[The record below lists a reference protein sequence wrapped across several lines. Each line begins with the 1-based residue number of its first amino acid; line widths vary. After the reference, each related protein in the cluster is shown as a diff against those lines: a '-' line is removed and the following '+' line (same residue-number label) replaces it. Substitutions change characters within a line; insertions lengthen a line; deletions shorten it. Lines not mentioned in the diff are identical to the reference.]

1 MLLIVSVLLAAV
13 TCGDDVCCHSKH
25 QCFGKFIYFY
35 PSTLCC
41 TRWANVL
48 CHAVQKKA
56 MAMTA
61 ATSQRGR
68 CMRTPICA
76 SCNALFNLSSLLLT
90 VLPTA
95 QHGKVRNPGSC
106 TVTQEASSQ
115 HHALYQ
121 GIGHLFAGLA
131 SFKSSDSVIH
141 CRHFPALCTVPGC
154 WSSCRWLG

>member
-1 MLLIVSVLLAAV
+1 MLLIVSVPLAAV
-13 TCGDDVCCHSKH
+13 TCGGDVCCHPKH
-25 QCFGKFIYFY
+25 QCFSKLIYFY

-48 CHAVQKKA
+48 WHAVQKKA
-56 MAMTA
+56 MATTA

-68 CMRTPICA
+68 CMRTRICT

-106 TVTQEASSQ
+106 TVTQEFSSQ
-115 HHALYQ
+115 HCALYL
-121 GIGHLFAGLA
+121 GVGHLVTGLA
-131 SFKSSDSVIH
+131 SFKSSDSFKHVNTGH
-141 CRHFPALCTVPGC
+141 NCTLHKRC
-154 WSSCRWLG
+154 M